1 MKRTVAVGVVLLI
14 GAPIAGSAQE
24 FLVRLDARA
33 QGATYRGIRKDS
45 LPASQV
51 VTGPGGGFET
61 PDGYAAYCSTG
72 QPVCYFYRAGAA
84 RRGGP
89 FVTSADVSAWGLGVR
104 GLSLHANA
112 RLGVDLGAS
121 DVWPGT
127 EPAVQVL
134 EGYAQYATERIT
146 ARLGRQVEQGRL
158 GYYGYDGGRL
168 AYRLPSAGLTAIGYG
183 GFGLARGVALP
194 VTSDVLNPLDEFQPR
209 QRQLLVGGALEWQS
223 RLGDARFDYE
233 REVDRDTRNFVS
245 ERVAL
250 SASFRPIP
258 GWSLSGGADYD
269 LARGWWGSGDLALR
283 YGQTRFGAAAGVR
296 RYRPYFDLWT
306 LWGVFSPIPYR
317 AVNGSAWV
325 SPVHGLTVRGGG
337 ERYWYSD
344 AEAESPLVS
353 EETRGWRWNAGATYS
368 LSTAVSIDGGYQAEF
383 GPGSASQGFE
393 GAVSVRPVARLA
405 LTAEGGHLVRPLEFR
420 INNPALTWYGLSL
433 DLRPTDRLR
442 LGLGATRYEE
452 DRRRPDAS
460 AVDWSQT
467 RIRATLSWLFGSSA
481 DRLPL
486 PPAVRREG
494 RR

>member
-1 MKRTVAVGVVLLI
+1 MKRTLAVGVVLLI
-14 GAPIAGSAQE
+14 SAPVAGSAQE

-51 VTGPGGGFET
+51 VTGPGGALET
-61 PDGYAAYCSTG
+61 PDGYAAYCTAG
-72 QPVCYFYRAGAA
+72 QSVCYFYRAGAA

-89 FVTSADVSAWGLGVR
+89 LVTSADLSAWGLGVR

-112 RLGVDLGAS
+112 RLGVDLGSS

-127 EPAVQVL
+127 EPAIELL

-158 GYYGYDGGRL
+158 GSYGYDGARL
-168 AYRLPSAGLTAIGYG
+168 AYRLPSVGVTAIGYAG
-183 GFGLARGVALP
+183 LGLARGVALP

-209 QRQLLVGGALEWQS
+209 QRQLLVGGALEWQH
-223 RLGDARFDYE
+223 RLSDARFDYE
-233 REVDRDTRNFVS
+233 REVDWDTRNFVS
-245 ERVAL
+245 ERVAI
-250 SASFRPIP
+250 SASLRPVP
-258 GWSLSGGADYD
+258 GWSLSGAADYD
-269 LARGWWGSGDLALR
+269 LARGWWGSGDLTLR
-283 YGQTRFGAAAGVR
+283 YGQNRFGAATGVR

-317 AVNGSAWV
+317 AVNGSLWV
-325 SPVHGLTVRGGG
+325 SPVHGLTLRGAG
-337 ERYWYSD
+337 ERYWYAD
-344 AEAESPLVS
+344 AEAESPLVEAS
-353 EETRGWRWNAGATYS
+353 KKGWRWGAGATYRLGS
-368 LSTAVSIDGGYQAEF
+368 AASIDGGYQAEF
-383 GPGSASQGFE
+383 GPGSASQGVE
-393 GAVSVRPVARLA
+393 GGLTVQPVTRLT

-420 INNPALTWYGLSL
+420 ISNPALTWYGLSV
-433 DLRPTDRLR
+433 DLRATDRLR
-442 LGLGATRYEE
+442 LGFGATRYEE

-467 RIRATLSWLFGSSA
+467 RLRATLSWLIGSSA

-486 PPAVRREG
+486 PPGVRREG